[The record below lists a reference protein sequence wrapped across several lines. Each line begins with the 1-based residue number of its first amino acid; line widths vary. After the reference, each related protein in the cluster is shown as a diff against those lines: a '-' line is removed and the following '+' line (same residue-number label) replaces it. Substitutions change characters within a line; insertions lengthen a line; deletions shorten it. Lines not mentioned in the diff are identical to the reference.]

1 MSDKGQLVRAGLL
14 VGGMALATAAAMGV
28 CVAVMP
34 DAKPTLERIAIY
46 RPGAGLRVCPS
57 TDLHDCRI
65 RMGTAMGRD
74 RLLTA
79 PLIAAQ
85 AECDGQES
93 RVREA
98 CGRTAPVTDYG
109 DAEQARRHNDCLVA
123 GGVVEASATAL
134 TDPRDP
140 HLDARAF
147 EMGCREGV
155 KTGSF
160 QEEGL

>member
-1 MSDKGQLVRAGLL
+1 
-14 VGGMALATAAAMGV
+14 MALATAGV
-28 CVAVMP
+28 TGVYMAVVP

-65 RMGTAMGRD
+65 RMGTMMGRD
-74 RLLTA
+74 RLLTV
-79 PLIAAQ
+79 PLIVAQ

-93 RVREA
+93 RVREV
-98 CGRTAPVTDYG
+98 CGRVARITDYG
-109 DAEQARRHNDCLVA
+109 DAEQTRRHNGCLAA

-147 EMGCREGV
+147 EMECREGV